1 MGMRE
6 YFVTKNEH
14 SEKEFKEV
22 FGSMFTCVSK
32 IKKDVTGI
40 DYYKLRE
47 IKAGTELVVLYG
59 DKYELNDLLDEK
71 FPDVI
76 YLGVDMVYHAAYG
89 ELFLTKEQ
97 AAELYE
103 DRAPIFD

>member
-14 SEKEFKEV
+14 SEKEFV
-22 FGSMFTCVSK
+22 DAFGKAFYCVSK
-32 IKKDVTGI
+32 IKRDVTGI
-40 DYYKLRE
+40 DYKELPE

-59 DKYELNDLLDEK
+59 DKYDLDDTLDEK

-76 YLGVDMVYHAAYG
+76 YLGTEFIYDAVFGVLRPTQEQVK
-89 ELFLTKEQ
+89 ELCE
-97 AAELYE
+97 A
-103 DRAPIFD
+103 RAPIVD